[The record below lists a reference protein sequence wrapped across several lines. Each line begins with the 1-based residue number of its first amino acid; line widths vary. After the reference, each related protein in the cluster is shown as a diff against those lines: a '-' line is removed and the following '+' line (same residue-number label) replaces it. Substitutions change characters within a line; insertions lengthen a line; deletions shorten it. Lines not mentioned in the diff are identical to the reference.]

1 MTDNSLLDRKLATL
15 PDRCY
20 STSVGRSAI
29 ISVAV
34 LFYLTYHLYQFIFK
48 VLLRQ
53 AQAGMFDNLSDKLD
67 GVFKRLK
74 GHGTLTEK
82 NISDGLREVR
92 MALLEADVHFK
103 VVKKFIADIKER
115 ALGQEV
121 MKSLTPGQQVVKIVN
136 EELTNLMGG
145 SSEEISLKGTH
156 PVAIMM
162 VGLQGS
168 GKTTSSGKLAIH
180 LRKTGRK
187 PYLVPADVYRPAAID
202 QLQKLGEQIDVPV
215 FASSTDMDPVDICQQ
230 ARVAAQKEGC
240 DVVLLDTAGRLHI
253 DEELMGELQRIK
265 AAVQPSDILLV
276 ADAMTGQDA
285 VNMAKSFDDALGIG
299 GVVLTKMDGDARGG
313 AALSIK
319 SVTRKPIKFIGVGE
333 KLNDLEVFHPDRMAS
348 RILGMGDMLTM
359 IEKAQEAVDAK
370 QAAALEKKLRK
381 NQFTLEDFRDQMTQ
395 VRKMGSLSDII
406 GMIPGMGKLK
416 QMKNLEVDDSQL
428 VRIEAIIN
436 SMTPQE
442 RRHHSIIN
450 GSRRKRIAKGS
461 GTKVQDVNQLLKNY
475 TQVMKMMKKLNKGG
489 MRGLGR
495 GMMPF

>member
-1 MTDNSLLDRKLATL
+1 
-15 PDRCY
+15 
-20 STSVGRSAI
+20 
-29 ISVAV
+29 
-34 LFYLTYHLYQFIFK
+34 
-48 VLLRQ
+48 
-53 AQAGMFDNLSDKLD
+53 MFDSLSEKLD

-74 GHGTLTEK
+74 GHGKLTET

-103 VVKKFIADIKER
+103 VVKRFVADIKER

-121 MKSLTPGQQVVKIVN
+121 MSSLTPGQQVVKIVN
-136 EELTNLMGG
+136 NELTSLMGG
-145 SSEEISLKGTH
+145 QYEELELKGTH
-156 PVAIMM
+156 PVGVML

-168 GKTTSSGKLAIH
+168 GKTTTAGKLAVH
-180 LRKTGRK
+180 LRKAGRK

-202 QLQKLGEQIDVPV
+202 QLRKIGTQLDIPV
-215 FASSTDMDPVDICQQ
+215 FDATTDMDPVDICQQ
-230 ARVAAQKEGC
+230 ARVAAQKAGC
-240 DVVLLDTAGRLHI
+240 DVLLLDTAGRLHI
-253 DEELMGELQRIK
+253 DETLMAELGRIK
-265 AAVQPSDILLV
+265 TVLQPSDILLV

-285 VNMAKSFDDALGIG
+285 VNMATAFDAVLDIG

-319 SVTRKPIKFIGVGE
+319 AITNKPIKFIGVGE
-333 KLNDLEVFHPDRMAS
+333 KFNDFEVFHPDRMAS
-348 RILGMGDMLTM
+348 RILGMGDVLTM
-359 IEKAQEAVDAK
+359 IEKAQSVVDEK
-370 QAAALEKKLRK
+370 QAIELEKKLRK

-395 VRKMGSLSDII
+395 VRKMGSLTDLI

-416 QMKNLEVDDSQL
+416 QMKNFEVDEGEL

-442 RRHHSIIN
+442 RRQYNIIN
-450 GSRRKRIAKGS
+450 GSRRRRIANGS
-461 GTKVQDVNQLLKNY
+461 GTSVQDVNRLLKNY
-475 TQVMKMMKKLNKGG
+475 THVMKMMKKLTKGG